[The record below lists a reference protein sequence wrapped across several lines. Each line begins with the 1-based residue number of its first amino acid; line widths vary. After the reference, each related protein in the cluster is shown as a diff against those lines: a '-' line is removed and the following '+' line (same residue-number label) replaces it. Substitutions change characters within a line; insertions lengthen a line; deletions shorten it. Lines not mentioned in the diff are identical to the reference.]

1 VKIREIARK
10 IISRIAANSSSIS
23 TSKKT
28 VKEIS
33 KLAISSLMIQKVF
46 SFYQLKRIHHFKLKS
61 KAFQLKIH
69 SKRLNLYELV
79 LQSLHA

>member
-33 KLAISSLMIQKVF
+33 KLAISSPTIQKVF
-46 SFYQLKRIHHFKLKS
+46 SFYQLQRIHHFK
-61 KAFQLKIH
+61 
-69 SKRLNLYELV
+69 
-79 LQSLHA
+79 

>member
-46 SFYQLKRIHHFKLKS
+46 SFYQLKRIHYFK
-61 KAFQLKIH
+61 
-69 SKRLNLYELV
+69 
-79 LQSLHA
+79 